1 MSDEEKDLLQ
11 EGLGLIII
19 SMSLQN
25 SNLKLPLLLRGTK
38 FLFCGC
44 GLHFFV
50 PPRGSNSKT
59 THLHVSPDNCFVFY
73 LNTLKGT
80 VKTPDVELSRLNK
93 LGGTKPTFK
102 PQKVQREPPFFYN

>member
-1 MSDEEKDLLQ
+1 
-11 EGLGLIII
+11 
-19 SMSLQN
+19 MSLQN
-25 SNLKLPLLLRGTK
+25 SNLKLPLLLRGRYQIPV
-38 FLFCGC
+38 LWVW
-44 GLHFFV
+44 LAFFV

-73 LNTLKGT
+73 LNTLKDT